1 MIIIKYNWS
10 DQFMKENPHVKHP
23 YSILKQCRDE
33 RSKLIIWND
42 NLLEW
47 IANHVLGSIIFFDM
61 AIIIPFL
68 AIPAPDYIKAIVII
82 LSSNWIQLWALFAL
96 QHTQKK
102 ADEAREVKAD
112 ADHEAMTHIA
122 NQLDKLME
130 TR

>member
-61 AIIIPFL
+61 AIIIPLL

-102 ADEAREVKAD
+102 ADEVRQVKAD
-112 ADHEAMTHIA
+112 ADHEALTHIA
-122 NQLDKLME
+122 NQLDKILE
-130 TR
+130 

>member
-61 AIIIPFL
+61 AIIIPLL